1 MQLARQSFPLRS
13 ATYCMLSVVRKDP
26 LVPQVPR
33 DRPVLRGLLVPQVQ
47 RVALEQQVL
56 VGQMVSMERPV
67 Q

>member
-1 MQLARQSFPLRS
+1 
-13 ATYCMLSVVRKDP
+13 MLSVVRKDP